1 MVRNLPGPPK
11 LFGVFNLP
19 RHQEVRC
26 WLLSLEPS
34 APASSCRS
42 WSDRACLKHLHPH
55 CVACCGNH
63 CAHESAY
70 PSSDHPLAYTRA
82 QDTQPMH
89 LARRAAT
96 VRSSLLPHRAWTLSY
111 CMQPGNL
118 PCTRSSCQC
127 LVADVLCVLI
137 SFAGLVQRQLP
148 AGATT
153 AKRRRSDF
161 ALYMPRMGQQRVL
174 ATALSGGGVGET

>member
-1 MVRNLPGPPK
+1 MPAITAPPQTSAHSGYSGNTYDLSTAWKLAARSTTGHFGGVFWTVCCEARSEVHAIYLALRHGHIWPGSLVRGHPAGWRMVRNLPGPPK

-96 VRSSLLPHRAWTLSY
+96 VRSSLLPHRA
-111 CMQPGNL
+111 
-118 PCTRSSCQC
+118 
-127 LVADVLCVLI
+127 
-137 SFAGLVQRQLP
+137 
-148 AGATT
+148 
-153 AKRRRSDF
+153 
-161 ALYMPRMGQQRVL
+161 
-174 ATALSGGGVGET
+174 